1 MVSVCIIN
9 YSIDINN
16 NYSLFI
22 YANLLSL
29 VSIGLPK
36 QTMFIVGIGIGYL
49 CYRKM
54 KVNLMVLIVTTL
66 SLYLLFYSLR
76 HSNVLYAQYASMTE
90 KLFTIPIICLVL
102 FKIKPYVSYLFNC
115 LQWMGKYTL
124 EIYVLHL
131 MIKHLLFL
139 LDVNGIL
146 MAFVSIIS
154 SIILAPYVN
163 RITNNLTTRTMQL
176 LGVRI

>member
-1 MVSVCIIN
+1 M
-9 YSIDINN
+9 
-16 NYSLFI
+16 
-22 YANLLSL
+22 
-29 VSIGLPK
+29 
-36 QTMFIVGIGIGYL
+36 
-49 CYRKM
+49 
-54 KVNLMVLIVTTL
+54 
-66 SLYLLFYSLR
+66 
-76 HSNVLYAQYASMTE
+76 LYAQYASMTE

-102 FKIKPYVSYLFNC
+102 FKIKPYASHLFNC

-146 MAFVSIIS
+146 MIFVSIIS

-163 RITNNLTTRTMQL
+163 RITNNLTTRAMQL
-176 LGVRI
+176 LGMRI

>member
-1 MVSVCIIN
+1 
-9 YSIDINN
+9 
-16 NYSLFI
+16 
-22 YANLLSL
+22 
-29 VSIGLPK
+29 
-36 QTMFIVGIGIGYL
+36 
-49 CYRKM
+49 
-54 KVNLMVLIVTTL
+54 
-66 SLYLLFYSLR
+66 
-76 HSNVLYAQYASMTE
+76 
-90 KLFTIPIICLVL
+90 
-102 FKIKPYVSYLFNC
+102 
-115 LQWMGKYTL
+115 MGKYTL